1 MVKESHFNQVIMM
14 KEFERLSSPLIVEIV
29 RRKQQPPPRAPSD
42 QPVDIGREPG
52 PFSAGDRPG
61 WHSSWW
67 RLGRQGSTF
76 QALRRVGA
84 GETPGCLLPGHRTG
98 TDW

>member
-52 PFSAGDRPG
+52 PFSAGDQPG

-67 RLGRQGSTF
+67 RLRRQGSTV
-76 QALRRVGA
+76 QALSRVGA